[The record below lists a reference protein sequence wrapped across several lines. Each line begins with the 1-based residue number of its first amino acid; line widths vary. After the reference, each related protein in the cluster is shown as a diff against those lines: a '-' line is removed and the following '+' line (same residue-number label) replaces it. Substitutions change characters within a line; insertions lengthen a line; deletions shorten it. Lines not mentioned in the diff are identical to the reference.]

1 MRYAI
6 TLTPDDNGTLLV
18 MVPDVPEA
26 LTFGIDL
33 TDVKLRAIEAIE
45 TALMGR
51 MALREAIEQPST
63 QGDVMVALPALSVAK
78 IALYQAMQAKGM
90 TKAELSRLLNC
101 HPPQVDRLLDL
112 THASRLDQIEA
123 ALKALH
129 LALDVSVVAA

>member
-6 TLTPDDNGTLLV
+6 TLIPDDNGTLLV
-18 MVPDVPEA
+18 TVPDVPEA

-33 TDVKLRAIEAIE
+33 TDAKLRAIDAIE

-51 MALREAIEQPST
+51 MALRQEINQPSK
-63 QGDVMVALPALSVAK
+63 QADVMVALPALSVAK
-78 IALYQAMQAKGM
+78 IALYQAMQVKGM

-112 THASRLDQIEA
+112 GHASRLDQIEA

-129 LALDVSVVAA
+129 LALDITVVAA